1 MASRPDR
8 VPVSAAEHIS
18 GTVHPS
24 VVGVVFAP
32 GPRRVLARV
41 RGEIDMEDGDGLRG
55 DLVSAL
61 ESSRDGLDV
70 DLSAVTFCDTTGLHI
85 LLDLHRRALQAG
97 KSLVLTAL
105 SRPVARLL
113 RLSGVQHVL
122 TVRSWPTPARQESA
136 PVFREAAVPPDQI
149 GLGEVLAATE
159 SAAPVRSL
167 DVVARNLRDRFDA
180 RYVSFL
186 FVDIVGRRL
195 LRVHDTAV
203 EPGRQ
208 PAEQVPLAGSS
219 IYDDVLRSQEL
230 VVAEDGQDGQRV
242 LAPVT
247 NRGDT
252 IGVLELFLAQATPQ
266 VRAQVQDAAH
276 ALAYIIVTDR
286 RFTDLYHWGNRTGP
300 VSLSAEIQR
309 QLLPSASCCE
319 APEFTLAGALVPA
332 SDIAGDTYDYSLDTH
347 TLHLSITDAM
357 GHDVSA
363 SLMATLLVN
372 ASRGAR
378 RAGADLAEQ
387 ARQTHQALLD
397 HGQRSIATGQ
407 LLRIALDGTHARL
420 INAGHPWPYLMRAGT
435 VTELQL
441 AVNMPFGIPQ
451 QGAYQVQDLDL
462 RPGDRLLLHTDG
474 MQERDAVVVDLPAL
488 LRKTEAE
495 HPREVVRT
503 LVGAVSDA
511 YGDRPPKDDATVL
524 CLDWQGPQ
532 SAASS
537 SPPDRSTRR

>member
-1 MASRPDR
+1 MARDR
-8 VPVSAAEHIS
+8 
-18 GTVHPS
+18 
-24 VVGVVFAP
+24 
-32 GPRRVLARV
+32 L
-41 RGEIDMEDGDGLRG
+41 
-55 DLVSAL
+55 
-61 ESSRDGLDV
+61 
-70 DLSAVTFCDTTGLHI
+70 
-85 LLDLHRRALQAG
+85 
-97 KSLVLTAL
+97 
-105 SRPVARLL
+105 
-113 RLSGVQHVL
+113 
-122 TVRSWPTPARQESA
+122 
-136 PVFREAAVPPDQI
+136 
-149 GLGEVLAATE
+149 GLGEVLAAAE

-186 FVDIVGRRL
+186 FVDVVGWRL
-195 LRVHDTAV
+195 LRVHDTAA

-208 PAEQVPLAGSS
+208 PAEEVPLAGSS
-219 IYDDVLRSQEL
+219 VYDGVLRSQEM
-230 VVAEDGQDGQRV
+230 VVADDGQDGQRV

-252 IGVLELFLAQATPQ
+252 IGVLELFLTRATPE
-266 VRAQVQDAAH
+266 VRAEIQEAAH

-309 QLLPSASCCE
+309 QLLPSASCCQ

-378 RAGADLAEQ
+378 RAGEGLAEQ

-397 HGQRSIATGQ
+397 HGHHSIATGQ
-407 LLRIALDGTHARL
+407 LLRIALDGTSTQL
-420 INAGHPWPYLMRAGT
+420 VNAGHPWPYLLRDGA

-441 AVNMPFGIPQ
+441 AVNMPFGIPA

-462 RPGDRLLLHTDG
+462 RPGDRLLLYTDG
-474 MQERDAVVVDLPAL
+474 MQERNAAAVDLPAL

-495 HPREVVRT
+495 HPRDAVRT
-503 LVGAVSDA
+503 LVGAVTA
-511 YGDRPPKDDATVL
+511 VYGGRPPKDDATVL
-524 CLDWQGPQ
+524 CLDWHGPPS
-532 SAASS
+532 SAPSQVAPADLPKKSWG
-537 SPPDRSTRR
+537 